1 MVGHLD
7 HGARA
12 QAAARERGHQFQAPA
27 ATSVALSARTSRAD
41 PAPTALLPYAHPA
54 ATLELTSNPTPGGPV
69 DDINRQ
75 NRRGTIGC
83 FVLAILIAAAVI
95 AFLVWAWNQPGSDT
109 PSYWH

>member
-1 MVGHLD
+1 M
-7 HGARA
+7 
-12 QAAARERGHQFQAPA
+12 
-27 ATSVALSARTSRAD
+27 
-41 PAPTALLPYAHPA
+41 
-54 ATLELTSNPTPGGPV
+54 